1 MKTKTLLE
9 NSIETKKIHRILE
22 LNQSQWLKP
31 YVEFNTR
38 KGTEAEKNNEKA
50 VYGRTM
56 ENLRSRISVKL
67 VNNEKYY
74 LKCTSKP
81 SYMSHKVFDNN

>member
-1 MKTKTLLE
+1 MRIVLKL
-9 NSIETKKIHRILE
+9 KKIHRVLE

-31 YVEFNTR
+31 YVEFNTK

-50 VYGRTM
+50 VYGKTM
-56 ENLRSRISVKL
+56 EKLRSRIDVKL

-74 LKCTSKP
+74 LKCTSKA